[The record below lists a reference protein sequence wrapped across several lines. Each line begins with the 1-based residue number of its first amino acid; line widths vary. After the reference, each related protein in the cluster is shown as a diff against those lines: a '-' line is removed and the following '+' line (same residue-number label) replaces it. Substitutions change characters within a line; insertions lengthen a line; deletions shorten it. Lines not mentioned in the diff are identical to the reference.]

1 MWGKDQKTV
10 GTSVQSEV
18 NHNDI
23 QHFFGPP
30 SGSFKKKTPAVDCQT
45 KVKNLLKHFKTL
57 KFQTKGPLTFDPFL
71 LGTVLRL
78 F

>member
-1 MWGKDQKTV
+1 MWGKDQKTM

-30 SGSFKKKTPAVDCQT
+30 SGSFKKK
-45 KVKNLLKHFKTL
+45 LLPWIAKPILKTSSTHL
-57 KFQTKGPLTFDPFL
+57 KP
-71 LGTVLRL
+71 
-78 F
+78 

>member
-23 QHFFGPP
+23 QHFFRPP
-30 SGSFKKKTPAVDCQT
+30 SGSFKKKQILPWIA
-45 KVKNLLKHFKTL
+45 KPKLKTS
-57 KFQTKGPLTFDPFL
+57 
-71 LGTVLRL
+71 
-78 F
+78 